1 MEPTGSSESS
11 LLRVLLGN
19 EVEKAV
25 DLELGLSPN
34 TNSAMNSGML
44 LQAAHLICVGFTL
57 LMFKMKGIAALGKYE
72 EAGNS
77 NGEDKHYLGNSGP
90 LSLNIKVFCVFLNSV
105 HPQTFNKY
113 LFYVRHLR
121 HWDKLEKLDLYPWRT
136 SILLWKQS
144 D

>member
-25 DLELGLSPN
+25 DLELGRLSPN

-90 LSLNIKVFCVFLNSV
+90 LSLNIRSFVFS
-105 HPQTFNKY
+105 
-113 LFYVRHLR
+113 
-121 HWDKLEKLDLYPWRT
+121 
-136 SILLWKQS
+136 
-144 D
+144 